1 MINERTRL
9 VVNFTKMVQDRAV
22 IVLNKNEKK
31 ITTYLELCAVRLK
44 ISNSTVVEFKLLKA
58 ITNSFTE
65 VNYRQLD
72 KRIRS
77 SVILIH
83 SVYASFKETNTS
95 CWEQKKKVKD
105 TLM

>member
-9 VVNFTKMVQDRAV
+9 VVNFTKMVQDTAV
-22 IVLNKNEKK
+22 NVVVKTKN
-31 ITTYLELCAVRLK
+31 ITMYLELRAVRLK
-44 ISNSTVVEFKLLKA
+44 TSNTVVEFKLLKS
-58 ITNSFTE
+58 ITDSFTK
-65 VNYRQLD
+65 VNYTQLD

-95 CWEQKKKVKD
+95 WWEQKQS
-105 TLM
+105 